1 MNMLEISDLHVKM
14 GVHPILRGV
23 SLAVPE
29 SGVIAILGA
38 NGVGKTTLM
47 RAVSGVYSVSQGSI
61 RLRGTEIAN
70 LRSSRIVAMGIAQAP
85 EGRQI
90 FGAMSVRENLI
101 LGASAASRPRF
112 AEVLERVLAMFPVLR
127 DRLKQR
133 AGSLSGGEQ
142 QMLCI
147 GRALMSEPKLLLLD
161 EPSLGLAP
169 KVVRQIFDLI
179 QQIRAQGSAIL
190 LVEQNARAALKVA
203 DFGYVM
209 EGGAIVLEGTAAQLA
224 ADPRVRHA
232 YLGGV

>member
-1 MNMLEISDLHVKM
+1 MNMLEISDVHVKM
-14 GVHPILRGV
+14 GVHQILRGV
-23 SLAVPE
+23 NLAVPE
-29 SGVIAILGA
+29 NGVIAILGA

-47 RAVSGVYSVSQGSI
+47 RAISGVYQVNQGSI

-90 FGAMSVRENLI
+90 FGAMSVMENLI
-101 LGASAASRPRF
+101 LGAPSAHRHRF
-112 AEVLERVLAMFPVLR
+112 DEVLQRVLTMFPLLR
-127 DRLKQR
+127 ERLKQR

-169 KVVRQIFDLI
+169 KIVRQIFDLI
-179 QQIRAQGSAIL
+179 KQIRAQGSAIL

-203 DFGYVM
+203 DYGYVM
-209 EGGAIVLEGTAAQLA
+209 EGGAVVLEGTAGQLTT
-224 ADPRVRHA
+224 DERVRHA
-232 YLGGV
+232 YLGGA